1 MQAQGQHRNGDVIPA
16 LVTVIVAILGM
27 AGILFSDIG
36 PGSGSRGSRHARMI
50 TAAAVA
56 RAGAIETPS
65 EPTGGQPLA
74 VRRFVTSRT
83 RPASLSAIKIKEGVS
98 T

>member
-1 MQAQGQHRNGDVIPA
+1 MQAQRQHGNGDVIPA

-27 AGILFSDIG
+27 AGIVFSDIG
-36 PGSGSRGSRHARMI
+36 PSSGSQGSGHARMI
-50 TAAAVA
+50 TAAAVS

-65 EPTGGQPLA
+65 EPAAGQPLA

-83 RPASLSAIKIKEGVS
+83 RPASLFATKTKEGVS